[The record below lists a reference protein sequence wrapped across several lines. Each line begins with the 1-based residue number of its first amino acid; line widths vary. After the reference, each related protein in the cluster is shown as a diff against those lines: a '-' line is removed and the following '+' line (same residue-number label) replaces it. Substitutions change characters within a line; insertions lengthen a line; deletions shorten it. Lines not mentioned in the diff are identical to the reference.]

1 MSMRHSG
8 WKQLEIIIDPS
19 QLLQVAERFDG
30 SVYLKSGSSGGR
42 YDIFSTLPESRLL
55 LESRALLETTSLSS
69 WHTIAHDARLLRQ
82 TFPTNPALMAVPFA
96 SGLMG
101 YVSYEAAVC
110 IQEMKTRMLAESAL
124 PSLFICYCSWSYV
137 YDHCQRRGYLTFSPA
152 CADASRE
159 TILGLLTES
168 RNVADSAICVQA
180 PVWRNTISFD
190 DYAQRFAQAK
200 SYIEAG
206 DVYQIN
212 LAQMFTAQS
221 QCSQAALF
229 EQLSQRIQPPY
240 SAFIHPD
247 THSSILSFSPE
258 QFIAVQGQKII
269 TRPIKGT
276 VRNSGNESDIHTLL
290 HSEKN
295 RAENVMI
302 VDLMRNDLG
311 RVCRN
316 FSVRVSSLC
325 KVESFRN
332 VHHLVSTIEG
342 ELRDDCDAL
351 DAFFTCLPGGSITG
365 APKRRAIE
373 IINELEWAGRNAYC
387 GSAFY
392 YSDTGNF
399 DSNILIRSIV
409 QSGEQLFCW
418 GGGGIVADSVPEEEY
433 AESLIKVQ
441 NLTGLGP
448 Q

>member
-1 MSMRHSG
+1 MHHCG
-8 WKQLEIIIDPS
+8 WKQLEIVIDPT

-42 YDIFSTLPESRLL
+42 YDIFSTLPESKIVQDD
-55 LESRALLETTSLSS
+55 ASLSS
-69 WHTIAHDARLLRQ
+69 WQDMANDARRRRQ
-82 TFPTNPALMAVPFA
+82 TSPSDPGLMPVPFA

-101 YVSYEAAVC
+101 YVSYEAAVSM
-110 IQEMKTRMLAESAL
+110 QGLKTKTLAESAL
-124 PSLFICYCSWSYV
+124 PSLFIGYYSWSYV
-137 YDHCQRRGYLTFSPA
+137 YDHWQQRGYLTFTPA
-152 CADASRE
+152 CSEASRM
-159 TILGLLTES
+159 TILVLLTET
-168 RNVADSAICVQA
+168 RDGANPNFAVPDPIWQT
-180 PVWRNTISFD
+180 TISFD
-190 DYAQRFAQAK
+190 DYAQSFACAK
-200 SYIEAG
+200 AYIEAG

-221 QCSQAALF
+221 QCSPATLF

-247 THSSILSFSPE
+247 AASSILSFSPE
-258 QFIAVQGQKII
+258 QFIAVQGKHII

-276 VRNSGNESDIHTLL
+276 LRNSGDSAEINTLVQ
-290 HSEKN
+290 SEKN

-302 VDLMRNDLG
+302 VDLMRNDLS

-342 ELRDDCDAL
+342 ELREDCDAL
-351 DAFFTCLPGGSITG
+351 DAFFTSLPGGSITG
-365 APKRRAIE
+365 APKKRAIE
-373 IINELEWAGRNAYC
+373 IIDELEWSGRNAYC

-399 DSNILIRSIV
+399 DSSILIRSIV
-409 QSGEQLFCW
+409 QSDDRLFCW
-418 GGGGIVADSVPEEEY
+418 GGGGIVADSVLEDEY

-448 Q
+448 V